1 MSTPLVIYVDVD
13 DTLVRSVG
21 SKSIPIGIVVDHVR
35 ALAADGA
42 VLYCWSSGG
51 SEYARSVAE
60 SLGLA
65 RCFVAFLPK
74 PLVMIDDQSTSEWR
88 RLLQIHPAQCSNWTA
103 EQYRQAIEN
112 GVL

>member
-1 MSTPLVIYVDVD
+1 M
-13 DTLVRSVG
+13 
-21 SKSIPIGIVVDHVR
+21 VDHVR

-51 SEYARSVAE
+51 GEYARAVAE
-60 SLGLA
+60 VLGLA
-65 RCFVAFLPK
+65 GCFVAFLPK
-74 PLVMIDDQSTSEWR
+74 PLVMIDDQATNEWR

-103 EQYRQAIEN
+103 EQYRQAIES